1 MCSEVWMVTG
11 IALNTNTPALFSHT
25 ENKSPAIFGVQ
36 VCICKYK
43 QTLIWP
49 QVHVILKIF
58 EYLTSMELLN
68 ASIMSNSGLD
78 NSLPFEFREI
88 LLNMII
94 LDFICLLLGILACSL
109 FSLNSQ
115 D

>member
-1 MCSEVWMVTG
+1 MTSKVWMVTG
-11 IALNTNTPALFSHT
+11 IALNANPPALLSHT
-25 ENKSPAIFGVQ
+25 ENKGPAILGIQ
-36 VCICKYK
+36 VSICKHK
-43 QTLIWP
+43 QTLILP

-94 LDFICLLLGILACSL
+94 LDFICLLLSILACSL
-109 FSLNSQ
+109 FSLDSK